1 MKKIL
6 LIMLLFFSALL
17 FVGCDIEQALT
28 NKSNDKQNTEE
39 DTNKE
44 NNNSDNN
51 TENIDTNDD
60 SKIIESLSRS
70 PISIA
75 RLFYSNPVI
84 SRLKISGDTILSFN
98 DEKLIIDDEEYKPEI
113 KIFDESFIRIDDENI
128 KNMFSFPL
136 EGTFA
141 KADKERCYCI
151 LEGNDGILYLLEC
164 AAINSEFYECGILY
178 GYELINKTDRLYYY
192 QALYTLDDKQY
203 GRLISS
209 SESREDAI
217 RVCKRHFTDLR
228 YSGYENVVTECSV
241 IYESDIL
248 YGLNVKWHTTHAGDY
263 EENVIS
269 IKKSV
274 ADITVRNVV
283 YGDEESFVMH
293 TDDLEKIDKVIGYLY
308 YNRYHLGNSIMKC
321 FLLED
326 DNQIIVDIYCCHN
339 SGMDFGMTGQY
350 ITYFKVTITV
360 SKSTGEIILNK
371 EEILKKK
378 YVEMPGLNLNYNFT
392 NDCVL
397 VVVKREYSGINKE
410 WSLDF
415 FGDLPIKEVKDLTH
429 RDNPDSVSNPSEFKQ
444 ILKIVLKEPSYEGV
458 LELIEELKKFDEFES
473 AEPDYIGTW
482 D

>member
-6 LIMLLFFSALL
+6 LIMLLVFSALL
-17 FVGCDIEQALT
+17 FVGCDIEQASA
-28 NKSNDKQNTEE
+28 NKSDDKQNTEE

-60 SKIIESLSRS
+60 SKIIDSLSRS

-164 AAINSEFYECGILY
+164 AAINSEFYEYGILY

-293 TDDLEKIDKVIGYLY
+293 TNDLEKIEKVIGYLY

-339 SGMDFGMTGQY
+339 SGMDFGMSGQY
-350 ITYFKVTITV
+350 ITYLKVTITI
-360 SKSTGEIILNK
+360 SKSTGETLNK
-371 EEILKKK
+371 EEILKKI
-378 YVEMPGLNLNYNFT
+378 YVEMPGLNLKHNFT

-397 VVVKREYSGINKE
+397 VVVKKEYSDINKV
-410 WSLDF
+410 WSLGF
-415 FGDLPIKEVKDLTH
+415 FGDLPIKEVQDLTH

-473 AEPDYIGTW
+473 AEPNYILTW